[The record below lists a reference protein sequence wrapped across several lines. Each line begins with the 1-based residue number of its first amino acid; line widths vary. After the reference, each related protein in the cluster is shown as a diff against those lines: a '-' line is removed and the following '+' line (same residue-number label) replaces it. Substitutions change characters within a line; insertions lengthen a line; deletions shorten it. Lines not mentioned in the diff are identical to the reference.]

1 MIEIKDITMIFD
13 NKPAH
18 KLRNRDGEGS
28 EAEETKEE
36 QKADGVGGACRN
48 LCRHLAATFLRRR
61 FLLRNSCFIL
71 LHCLILIQN
80 RRLSYK
86 KRA

>member
-28 EAEETKEE
+28 EAEETKPRE
-36 QKADGVGGACRN
+36 KALDSVTMEIPDGCIYGFVGFNGAGKSTQETDMRN
-48 LCRHLAATFLRRR
+48 
-61 FLLRNSCFIL
+61 I
-71 LHCLILIQN
+71 
-80 RRLSYK
+80 
-86 KRA
+86 

>member
-28 EAEETKEE
+28 QAEETKPREKE
-36 QKADGVGGACRN
+36 ID
-48 LCRHLAATFLRRR
+48 
-61 FLLRNSCFIL
+61 
-71 LHCLILIQN
+71 
-80 RRLSYK
+80 
-86 KRA
+86 